1 MCCVQFDHTISHCNF
16 HSQVTTDK
24 WLQVSFGSSK
34 RDFKMIVVSESRL
47 VEDDLNK
54 YISQMKTERLGDE
67 LLTKKQAK
75 KLRKSQ
81 EEISTNYTYT
91 KEDIDM
97 LVKEKRKRSKKSLNL
112 GMEKTRI
119 GIAVQAAKEEV
130 QEAKNRLEIAEEE
143 ITEAGTEEEALEDN
157 LKKAKEALDAA
168 EKKLEETL
176 EEQKKLQKE
185 DQDRENRLRNNTK
198 VQNWARVN
206 QRAKLANR
214 NADFQAYK
222 EEQARLK
229 KEGSAEPKFDPYA
242 RRRQKPKNLWEVGG
256 KSQASDDKDKASDV
270 VTEEEK
276 SKEATERDDA
286 DVGKEGGNGENKREE
301 VPEPK
306 KMQMPAQTNKFAFDD
321 DIVIGDL
328 ASLGVGKK
336 KVRTRARKGISLED
350 YQERKTAGT
359 L

>member
-1 MCCVQFDHTISHCNF
+1 
-16 HSQVTTDK
+16 
-24 WLQVSFGSSK
+24 
-34 RDFKMIVVSESRL
+34 MIVVSESRL
-47 VEDDLNK
+47 DEDDLNK

-75 KLRKSQ
+75 KMAKHSEDLR
-81 EEISTNYTYT
+81 ENYTYT
-91 KEDIDM
+91 KDDIDM

-276 SKEATERDDA
+276 SKEAMERDDA
-286 DVGKEGGNGENKREE
+286 DAGKEGDNSENKREE

-306 KMQMPAQTNKFAFDD
+306 KMQMPAQANKFAFDD

-336 KVRTRARKGISLED
+336 KVRTRARKGISIED

>member
-1 MCCVQFDHTISHCNF
+1 M
-16 HSQVTTDK
+16 
-24 WLQVSFGSSK
+24 
-34 RDFKMIVVSESRL
+34 VVASESRP

-54 YISQMKTERLGDE
+54 YVSQMKTERLGDE

-75 KLRKSQ
+75 KMRKSQ

-91 KEDIDM
+91 KDDIDM

-112 GMEKTRI
+112 GMEKTRT
-119 GIAVQAAKEEV
+119 GIAVQAAKEEI

-143 ITEAGTEEEALEDN
+143 ITEAGTEEETLEDN
-157 LKKAKEALDAA
+157 LKKAKEALDVA

-176 EEQKKLQKE
+176 EEQQRIQKE
-185 DQDRENRLRNNTK
+185 DKDRENRLRENTK
-198 VQNWARVN
+198 VQNWAKVN

-222 EEQARLK
+222 EEQERLK
-229 KEGSAEPKFDPYA
+229 KTGSAEPKFDPYA

-256 KSQASDDKDKASDV
+256 KNQPSDKDKASDV

-276 SKEATERDDA
+276 SKEAMERDDA

-306 KMQMPAQTNKFAFDD
+306 KMQMPAQANKFAFDD

-336 KVRTRARKGISLED
+336 KVRTGARKGISLED